1 MNGWRPDDFLRL
13 LVRLENQSLS
23 SASGRSRSMR
33 LMASRTSLAAW
44 SVSMSGR
51 NSMRMRELF
60 SSLEE
65 LMLMTPATRAAAP
78 SRSRVTSASMV
89 SGEAPGKNALTE
101 TTGRST
107 SGSSPPQSPSMRPT
121 RRSRLTGSSPAP
133 ATAGEHRARANRFS
147 SPSGSV
153 IAISPGRVGLA
164 SVFKGFSRTPA
175 RTA

>member
-1 MNGWRPDDFLRL
+1 MISSACSSALKT
-13 LVRLENQSLS
+13 ESLS
-23 SASGRSRSMR
+23 SASGRSRSIR

-60 SSLEE
+60 SSLDE

-107 SGSSPPQSPSMRPT
+107 SGSSRTSIAINAAIPQIAINRFITSTSHGRRTPSSGKPF
-121 RRSRLTGSSPAP
+121 
-133 ATAGEHRARANRFS
+133 FS

-153 IAISPGRVGLA
+153 IAISPG
-164 SVFKGFSRTPA
+164 A
-175 RTA
+175 RRAWRQYSKA